1 MKRCARCA
9 RRARPPPDARPL
21 PLGWL
26 FSPRPFSPP
35 LPSDEPRLTT
45 APLSS
50 YPPRSDALEL
60 SDAFGLALVSGVSS
74 SKRSRMEDQM
84 FGKMG
89 ALTLTLDISNGA
101 SSSGAVARRSARE
114 DRAARRARGQK
125 RAGVTYKNGV
135 AHVRLDLGATG
146 ATGATSVW
154 DQIARASTRRSLGPS
169 SSDAPPRNR
178 FED

>member
-1 MKRCARCA
+1 MRDARA
-9 RRARPPPDARPL
+9 LRPTRVRSRSAGFSRRVRFLHPFPRTNRASPPP
-21 PLGWL
+21 
-26 FSPRPFSPP
+26 FVV
-35 LPSDEPRLTT
+35 
-45 APLSS
+45 

-154 DQIARASTRRSLGPS
+154 DQIGARVDATEPWSLELRR
-169 SSDAPPRNR
+169 ATANR